1 MFKKSLYF
9 QIVIIFI
16 GVVLI
21 SLASAFFI
29 SSSFFHSE
37 VIFDEELSNISSGV
51 AEIVELTG
59 ADDLPQLMDTIKTY
73 YFNAVIV
80 SEGGEVIGE
89 NAKIVNEVSKPMI
102 QHITSLNQG
111 ETYILPYEHKANY
124 RIIGLPVSIVAGETH
139 ALFVFINYEEEFE
152 SLRKVV
158 FFTLCL
164 VLMIG
169 SGLILLAS
177 RYLVNPVKKLTNAA
191 REMAKGNFS
200 VRMETKSTDEVG
212 ELISSFNHMA
222 SEVEK
227 IDQMRE
233 DFVSSVSHEIQSPIT
248 SIRGFTKAIKDDVVP
263 KQHQKEYLDII
274 YQETERLSRLS
285 ENLLRLASLDS
296 EQHPYRPETYRIDE
310 QLRRTVLAT
319 EPLWKE
325 KSIYVSLELEKAEI
339 YADQD
344 LMEQVWFNLLTN
356 AIKYTPKNGQVS
368 IGSER
373 EIRGLVVRIKD
384 TGKGIPEESIPQ
396 LFDRFYKV
404 DKARSSAIDG
414 NGLGLSIVKKILA
427 IHQYSI
433 EVVSEEGLGS
443 IFIVRLKDEKEAK
456 TKGNH

>member
-1 MFKKSLYF
+1 MLKKSVYL

-29 SSSFFHSE
+29 SSSFFHYE
-37 VIFDEELSNISSGV
+37 VIFDEEISNMSSGV
-51 AEIVELTG
+51 AEIIELTDV
-59 ADDLPQLMDTIKTY
+59 DDLPQLMDTIKTY

-80 SEGGEVIGE
+80 SEEGAMIEE
-89 NAKIVNEVSKPMI
+89 NSPFANEVSQAI
-102 QHITSLNQG
+102 VQQVTSLNQG
-111 ETYILPYEHKANY
+111 ETYILPYEHKDAY
-124 RIIGLPVSIVAGETH
+124 RIIGIPVSIVDDEMH
-139 ALFVFINYEEEFE
+139 ALFVFVNYEEEFE
-152 SLRKVV
+152 SLQKVV

-200 VRMETKSTDEVG
+200 VRMETKKKDEVG

-233 DFVSSVSHEIQSPIT
+233 DFVNSVSHEIQSPIT

-296 EQHPYRPETYRIDE
+296 EQHPYSPESYRLDE

-344 LMEQVWFNLLTN
+344 LMGQVWVNLLTN
-356 AIKYTPKNGQVS
+356 AIKYTPENGQVT
-368 IGSER
+368 IEIER
-373 EIRGLVVRIKD
+373 EMRGLVVRIKD
-384 TGKGIPEESIPQ
+384 TGKGIPEDSIPQ

-404 DKARSSAIDG
+404 DKARSSAVEG
-414 NGLGLSIVKKILA
+414 NGLGLSIVKRILT

-433 EVVSEEGLGS
+433 EVMSEEGNGS
-443 IFIVRLKDEKEAK
+443 IIMVRL
-456 TKGNH
+456 